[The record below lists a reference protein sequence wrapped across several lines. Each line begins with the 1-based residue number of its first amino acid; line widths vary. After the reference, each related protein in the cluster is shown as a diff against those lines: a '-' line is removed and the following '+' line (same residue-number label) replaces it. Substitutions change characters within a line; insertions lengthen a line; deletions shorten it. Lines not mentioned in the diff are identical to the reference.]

1 MVRACSGAPVPPCRA
16 RCPSPLT
23 PGCREPVQFHR
34 DPPRSFGTCMWYR
47 YPTPNRKHKSAAG
60 HRPADR
66 AAGDPGRMSAKPQK
80 HRNEETDCHLGTC
93 LPGSQA
99 EISLS
104 RKGNL
109 LQRVRLKLTRHWTAA
124 RISPL
129 QHCLSQPRPTQHTE
143 PEKQLSG
150 SCFSNSHPILG
161 LQWHST
167 GSSATAKVFPTEH
180 TLLSQEREHGNVVP
194 RARTGEKAVFFQ

>member
-1 MVRACSGAPVPPCRA
+1 MPLMHSLGTYRTEDGNSKCMLRSPSALPALSCRG
-16 RCPSPLT
+16 RCPFPLT

-47 YPTPNRKHKSAAG
+47 YPTPNRKHKSAEG
-60 HRPADR
+60 HTLADR

-80 HRNEETDCHLGTC
+80 HQNEETGCHLGTC

-109 LQRVRLKLTRHWTAA
+109 LQRVRLKLMRHWTAA
-124 RISPL
+124 VISPL
-129 QHCLSQPRPTQHTE
+129 QLCLSQPRPTQHTE
-143 PEKQLSG
+143 PEKQLLG
-150 SCFSNSHPILG
+150 SCFSNSHPVLR
-161 LQWHST
+161 LQ
-167 GSSATAKVFPTEH
+167 
-180 TLLSQEREHGNVVP
+180 
-194 RARTGEKAVFFQ
+194 